1 MKSDKPQRMIIPC
14 IINILKDYT
23 DEDNTMK
30 QEEIGRKLKDIYDIE
45 VDRKTLSRNLRIILD
60 DDNIEEV
67 KCTIKDRKGRI
78 LSYEDDDSGAI
89 YTDFYYEHMFTN
101 VEFQAIANNIIFA
114 KHIAKHHKEDLLN
127 KLELLAPISER
138 HDLKAYIRQDIK
150 YNKEYELLFDY
161 LGELDKAVMSKK
173 IVKFQYASYDEKM
186 KLRIDGR
193 FWYVFPLGIAEKDND
208 YYLVGLVCGSENES
222 PEDLLKDVQKLIDN
236 FERESRFL
244 DTFRIDKIRHLHVIE
259 NNDEIQMSEADKK
272 IAKRISMRTFNKSW
286 SNIQDYVIQNSSLC
300 PGRNITAK
308 FKMVNKVGEGISEVI
323 DYFRKENVR
332 IEELSNQSCN
342 MEYLFTVNT
351 NDRSMLEF
359 AKKYASNVEVIE
371 PDYLRKELLE
381 IFKMAYERM
390 SR

>member
-1 MKSDKPQRMIIPC
+1 
-14 IINILKDYT
+14 
-23 DEDNTMK
+23 
-30 QEEIGRKLKDIYDIE
+30 
-45 VDRKTLSRNLRIILD
+45 
-60 DDNIEEV
+60 
-67 KCTIKDRKGRI
+67 
-78 LSYEDDDSGAI
+78 
-89 YTDFYYEHMFTN
+89 
-101 VEFQAIANNIIFA
+101 
-114 KHIAKHHKEDLLN
+114 
-127 KLELLAPISER
+127 
-138 HDLKAYIRQDIK
+138 
-150 YNKEYELLFDY
+150 
-161 LGELDKAVMSKK
+161 MSKK